1 MPASP
6 IAFLVVVMLATGAA
20 TAQPHPMA
28 SGLGV
33 RHIEIPTES
42 TEATPTPEVQIS
54 PRMSTTFEFDSTLDP
69 AKVVLE
75 GEKRFS
81 LVDLGRS
88 TLRLVPSEQIL
99 PGERLR
105 LTVRFQDGSVPLGAA
120 FVLVAHP
127 ARTERVVEVWRQ
139 PRTAE
144 SYQQEAKEARAKTQ
158 QCQDENARL
167 RAEQQG
173 PGGIAGLLANGVI
186 EGEEGVDA
194 KFLAVNTEVRQHPG
208 NALRT
213 HRAWSYRAP
222 TRVAVA
228 VDLENPDAENPWT
241 AEGASLVSRAGAP
254 LKILTF
260 WQKAPISRYPV
271 GRVVVEAEAT
281 PDAALGPFTLKLWGP
296 GGLRTITLS
305 GVTFP

>member
-6 IAFLVVVMLATGAA
+6 IAFFVVVLLVSGAA

-33 RHIEIPTES
+33 RHIELPTES

-54 PRMSTTFEFDSTLDP
+54 PRMSTTFEFDSALDP

-127 ARTERVVEVWRQ
+127 ARTERVIEVWRQ

-144 SYQQEAKEARAKTQ
+144 SYQQEAKEARAETQ

-167 RAEQQG
+167 RVEQKG

-186 EGEEGVDA
+186 EDEEGVNA
-194 KFLAVNTEVRQHPG
+194 KRLLVNKEVSQHPG

-213 HRAWSYRAP
+213 LRARSYRAP

-228 VDLENPDAENPWT
+228 VELENPDAEHPWT

-254 LKILTF
+254 LKILTL
-260 WQKAPISRYPV
+260 WQKAPISRYPS
-271 GRVVVEAEAT
+271 GRVVVEADAT
-281 PDAALGPFTLKLWGP
+281 PDAAQGPFTLKLWGP

>member
-6 IAFLVVVMLATGAA
+6 IAFLLVVMLASGAA

-54 PRMSTTFEFDSTLDP
+54 PRMSTTFEFDSALDP

-144 SYQQEAKEARAKTQ
+144 SYQQEAKEARAETQ
-158 QCQDENARL
+158 QFQEENARL
-167 RAEQQG
+167 RAEQKG

-194 KFLAVNTEVRQHPG
+194 KRLLVNTEVRQHPS

-213 HRAWSYRAP
+213 LRAWSYRAP
-222 TRVAVA
+222 VRVAVA
-228 VDLENPDAENPWT
+228 VQLENPDAEHPWT
-241 AEGASLVSRAGAP
+241 AEGASLVSRTGAP
-254 LKILTF
+254 LKILTL
-260 WQKAPISRYPV
+260 WQKAPISRYPS

-281 PDAALGPFTLKLWGP
+281 PDAALGPFTLKLWGS

>member
-1 MPASP
+1 VPASP
-6 IAFLVVVMLATGAA
+6 IVFLVAVLLASGAA

-54 PRMSTTFEFDSTLDP
+54 PRMSTTFEFDSALDP

-144 SYQQEAKEARAKTQ
+144 SYQQEAKEARAETQ

-194 KFLAVNTEVRQHPG
+194 KLLVNTEVRQHPG
-208 NALRT
+208 NALWAE
-213 HRAWSYRAP
+213 RAWSYRAP

-228 VDLENPDAENPWT
+228 VELENPDAANPWT
-241 AEGASLVSRAGAP
+241 VEGASLVSRAGAP
-254 LKILTF
+254 LKVLTV
-260 WQKAPISRYPV
+260 WQKAPISRYPF

-281 PDAALGPFTLKLWGP
+281 PGAALGPFTLKLWGP

>member
-6 IAFLVVVMLATGAA
+6 IAFLVVVMLASGAA

-33 RHIEIPTES
+33 RHIELPTDS

-54 PRMSTTFEFDSTLDP
+54 PRRSTTFEFDSALDP

-127 ARTERVVEVWRQ
+127 ARTERVIEVWRQ

-167 RAEQQG
+167 RAEQKG

-186 EGEEGVDA
+186 EDEVGVDA
-194 KFLAVNTEVRQHPG
+194 KRLLVNTEVRQHPG

-213 HRAWSYRAP
+213 LRAWSYRAP

-228 VDLENPDAENPWT
+228 VELESPDAANPWT

-254 LKILTF
+254 LKILMV
-260 WQKAPISRYPV
+260 WQKAPISRAPL

-281 PDAALGPFTLKLWGP
+281 PDAAQGPFTLKLWGP
-296 GGLRTITLS
+296 SGLRTITLS

>member
-1 MPASP
+1 VPASP
-6 IAFLVVVMLATGAA
+6 IAFLVVVLLASGAA

-33 RHIEIPTES
+33 RHIELPTDS

-54 PRMSTTFEFDSTLDP
+54 PRRSTTFEFDSDLDP

-127 ARTERVVEVWRQ
+127 ARTERVIEVWRQ

-158 QCQDENARL
+158 QCQEDNARL
-167 RAEQQG
+167 RAEQKG

-186 EGEEGVDA
+186 KEEKGVAA
-194 KFLAVNTEVRQHPG
+194 KPLLVNTEVRQHPG
-208 NALRT
+208 NALRAVE
-213 HRAWSYRAP
+213 AWSYRAP

-228 VDLENPDAENPWT
+228 VKLESPDAANPWT
-241 AEGASLVSRAGAP
+241 AEGASLVNRAGAP
-254 LKILTF
+254 LKILMV
-260 WQKAPISRYPV
+260 WQKAPISRYPF

-281 PDAALGPFTLKLWGP
+281 PDAAQGPFTLKLWGP
-296 GGLRTITLS
+296 GGLRTLTLS

>member
-6 IAFLVVVMLATGAA
+6 IAFLVVVLLASGAA

-42 TEATPTPEVQIS
+42 TEAAPTPEVQIS
-54 PRMSTTFEFDSTLDP
+54 PRMSTTFEFDSALDP
-69 AKVVLE
+69 AKIVLE
-75 GEKRFS
+75 DEKRFS

-139 PRTAE
+139 TRTAE
-144 SYQQEAKEARAKTQ
+144 SYQQEAKEARAETQ
-158 QCQDENARL
+158 QCLDENARL

-194 KFLAVNTEVRQHPG
+194 KFLHVNKEVRQHPG
-208 NALRT
+208 NALWAVK
-213 HRAWSYRAP
+213 AWSYRAP

-228 VDLENPDAENPWT
+228 VEFENPDAANPWT

-254 LKILTF
+254 LKILTV
-260 WQKAPISRYPV
+260 WQKAAISRYPF
-271 GRVVVEAEAT
+271 GRVVVDAEAT
-281 PDAALGPFTLKLWGP
+281 PDAAQGPFTLKLWGP
-296 GGLRTITLS
+296 SGLRTITLS

>member
-1 MPASP
+1 MP
-6 IAFLVVVMLATGAA
+6 IAILVVVILASGSA
-20 TAQPHPMA
+20 TTQPPPMV

-42 TEATPTPEVQIS
+42 TEATPTPEIQIS
-54 PRMSTTFEFDSTLDP
+54 PRVSTTFEFDSALDP

-105 LTVRFQDGSVPLGAA
+105 LTVLFQDGSVPLGAA

-127 ARTERVVEVWRQ
+127 ARADRLVEVLRQ

-144 SYQQEAKEARAKTQ
+144 SYQQEAKEARAETQ
-158 QCQDENARL
+158 QCHEENERL

-186 EGEEGVDA
+186 QNEVGVDA
-194 KFLAVNTEVRQHPG
+194 KFLRVNTEVRQHPG
-208 NALRT
+208 NVLRT
-213 HRAWSYRAP
+213 LRAWSYRAP
-222 TRVAVA
+222 ARVAVA
-228 VDLENPDAENPWT
+228 VELENPDAGPPWA
-241 AEGASLVSRAGAP
+241 AEGASLVSKPGMP
-254 LKILTF
+254 LKILTV
-260 WQKAPISRYPV
+260 WQKAPISRDPF

-281 PDAALGPFTLKLWGP
+281 PDAAQGPFTLKLWGP

>member
-1 MPASP
+1 MPSSP
-6 IAFLVVVMLATGAA
+6 IAFLVVVVLASGAA
-20 TAQPHPMA
+20 TAQSHSMP

-54 PRMSTTFEFDSTLDP
+54 PRVSTTFEFDSALAP

-88 TLRLVPSEQIL
+88 TLRLVPSEQLL

-105 LTVRFQDGSVPLGAA
+105 LTVRFQDGSVPFGGT
-120 FVLVAHP
+120 FVLIANP
-127 ARTERVVEVWRQ
+127 ARAERLVEVWRQ

-144 SYQQEAKEARAKTQ
+144 SYQQEAKEARAEAQ
-158 QCQDENARL
+158 QCHEENARL
-167 RAEQQG
+167 RTEQQG
-173 PGGIAGLLANGVI
+173 PGGLAGLLVNGFI
-186 EGEEGVDA
+186 QDEEGVVA
-194 KFLAVNTEVRQHPG
+194 KLLRVNIEVRQHPG
-208 NALRT
+208 NALRAL
-213 HRAWSYRAP
+213 RAWSYRAP
-222 TRVAVA
+222 VRVAVA
-228 VDLENPDAENPWT
+228 VKLDSPDAENPWT
-241 AEGASLVSRAGAP
+241 AEGASLVSKSGTS
-254 LKILTF
+254 LKILTV
-260 WQKAPISRYPV
+260 WQEPPISRDSF

-281 PDAALGPFTLKLWGP
+281 PDAAQGPFTLKLWGS